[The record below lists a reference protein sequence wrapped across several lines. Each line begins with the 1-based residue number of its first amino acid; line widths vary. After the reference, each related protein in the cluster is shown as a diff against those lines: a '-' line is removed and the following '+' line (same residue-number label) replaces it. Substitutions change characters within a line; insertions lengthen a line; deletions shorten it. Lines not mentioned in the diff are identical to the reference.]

1 MASNDELRRHAAYL
15 LAWCGAIRVSTY
27 VLQFALGASEEANA

>member
-27 VLQFALGASEEANA
+27 VLQLALGASEEANA